1 MVPFKISTNYKMSG
15 NTLHK
20 IFTKNYNL
28 FLKGIQET
36 RLNEHIHQFVDEK
49 TQLVYVTIFSKLIY
63 KFSAILINI
72 PKIY

>member
-1 MVPFKISTNYKMSG
+1 MVPLKISTNYKMSR

-20 IFTKNYNL
+20 IFTKNYKL

-36 RLNEHIHQFVDEK
+36 WLNEHIHQFVDEK
-49 TQLVYVTIFSKLIY
+49 TQLVYMTIFSKLIY